1 MCKAL
6 AQLSHEIVTGGGVS
20 HRVSSKA
27 PTVGGGSH
35 LLSEVIL
42 VRARVRHAAR
52 PPNAGE
58 RRLGLGGLALLA
70 ALLGRLLL
78 LHLLVAERRQGAGN
92 LLDLVAGQLL
102 GELLAELLE
111 EKAVVRLLGA
121 AGEDGNQ
128 GGAELLELR
137 LGRGVEEGDGGEVD
151 GAVGVAGVEEHGVP
165 GRDGLALADADAAK
179 EVLGVRQIG
188 LLLKRAEAVPLLR
201 LGLLVAGVVI
211 LGELAG
217 PLGLSLGYAL
227 GLGLLVGGGL
237 GVGLC
242 LGLGGLLCLF
252 ALDFRVF
259 GGIPGF
265 ENLDVKKTMVSS
277 AMFVLLPGE
286 KVGSEG

>member
-1 MCKAL
+1 M
-6 AQLSHEIVTGGGVS
+6 S
-20 HRVSSKA
+20 
-27 PTVGGGSH
+27 
-35 LLSEVIL
+35 
-42 VRARVRHAAR
+42 
-52 PPNAGE
+52 
-58 RRLGLGGLALLA
+58 
-70 ALLGRLLL
+70 
-78 LHLLVAERRQGAGN
+78 
-92 LLDLVAGQLL
+92 
-102 GELLAELLE
+102 
-111 EKAVVRLLGA
+111 
-121 AGEDGNQ
+121 
-128 GGAELLELR
+128 
-137 LGRGVEEGDGGEVD
+137 
-151 GAVGVAGVEEHGVP
+151 
-165 GRDGLALADADAAK
+165 
-179 EVLGVRQIG
+179 QIG

-252 ALDFRVF
+252 ALDFGVF

-265 ENLDVKKTMVSS
+265 ENLDVKKAMVSS

>member
-1 MCKAL
+1 M
-6 AQLSHEIVTGGGVS
+6 
-20 HRVSSKA
+20 
-27 PTVGGGSH
+27 
-35 LLSEVIL
+35 
-42 VRARVRHAAR
+42 
-52 PPNAGE
+52 
-58 RRLGLGGLALLA
+58 
-70 ALLGRLLL
+70 
-78 LHLLVAERRQGAGN
+78 
-92 LLDLVAGQLL
+92 
-102 GELLAELLE
+102 LAELLE

-151 GAVGVAGVEEHGVP
+151 GAVGIAGVEEHGVP

-179 EVLGVRQIG
+179 EVLGVSQIG

-252 ALDFRVF
+252 ALDFGVF

-265 ENLDVKKTMVSS
+265 ENLDVKKAMVSS

-286 KVGSEG
+286 KVGSEGSTHIAVFLLIVKLSACGGDRAGGDGRRFGTGARAGSGAGAILLLLICGIQSAS